1 MSEAVAVQLIIAA
14 MQLAPSIAAGIQ
26 VANMP
31 GLTPEQIA
39 ALQKQRDE
47 SIQAFAK
54 ATGQDA
60 SISG

>member
-26 VANMP
+26 IANMP

-39 ALQKQRDE
+39 SLQKQRDE
-47 SIQAFAK
+47 SINAYAQ
-54 ATGQDA
+54 ATGQKV
-60 SISG
+60 

>member
-1 MSEAVAVQLIIAA
+1 MTEAVAVQLIIAA

-31 GLTPEQIA
+31 GLTPDQIA

-47 SIQAFAK
+47 SINQYAAAIERK
-54 ATGQDA
+54 D
-60 SISG
+60 

>member
-1 MSEAVAVQLIIAA
+1 METTVAVNLIIAA

-39 ALQKQRDE
+39 SLQKQRDE
-47 SIQAFAK
+47 SINAYAK
-54 ATGQDA
+54 ATGQSA
-60 SISG
+60 

>member
-1 MSEAVAVQLIIAA
+1 MSEAAAVQLLVIA

-39 ALQKQRDE
+39 SLQKQRDE
-47 SIQAFAK
+47 SINAYAQ
-54 ATGQDA
+54 ATGQKV
-60 SISG
+60 

>member
-26 VANMP
+26 IANMP
-31 GLTPEQIA
+31 GLTPDQIA

-47 SIQAFAK
+47 SINAYAQ
-54 ATGQDA
+54 ATGQKV
-60 SISG
+60 